1 MDQGE
6 LGVPVV
12 EVVLEGLEV
21 AERLLE
27 AACKVCLALRKGGL
41 RCERC
46 QRRGYNEG
54 RFHEPGPKRS
64 RYKA

>member
-27 AACKVCLALRKGGL
+27 AACKVGLALGKGGL